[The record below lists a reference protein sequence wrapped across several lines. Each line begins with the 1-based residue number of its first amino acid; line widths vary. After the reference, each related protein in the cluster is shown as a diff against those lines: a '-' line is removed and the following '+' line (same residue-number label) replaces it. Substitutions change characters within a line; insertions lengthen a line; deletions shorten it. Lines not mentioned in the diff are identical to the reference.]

1 MVSPVSC
8 REGSPSSC
16 AVQEVKV
23 LPECQY
29 KSKMGYAHDLKP
41 YWGHKEVGVIARDNR
56 QLSMAFPVR
65 WCGLTSSLWWIVA
78 QSQSK
83 EL

>member
-56 QLSMAFPVR
+56 QLSMP
-65 WCGLTSSLWWIVA
+65 SLSGGVV
-78 QSQSK
+78 SPLPSGG
-83 EL
+83 